1 MAPSRAASS
10 RSTPDAASSGWS
22 SSLRPPLDLKPALLP
37 EDADDDDDR
46 AVAELLDA
54 ALEGDLARSKSKLLR
69 SVPRSRFARVWGLD
83 LTVGWGFVCIGAEL
97 AKQLM
102 SKVGMS
108 VDEAVAAAAVG
119 VTGIKRRGPLHL
131 AAANGKVEVC
141 KFLIRSCEVD
151 VDAADADGATPLI
164 LAVQGVGSTT
174 TLKILLSRGADPN
187 KADSIGVTPLHIAAE
202 RGSYEVAE
210 QLLSKEA
217 EVDPICENG
226 GAPIHV
232 SAENG
237 HAKVLKLLLQH
248 KADYNRHSRSFNT
261 PLAASLIGPSLECLE
276 ILIEA
281 GAEVNAGSPLT
292 PLVIAAGKGL
302 TNCVKCLLK
311 AGADANI
318 PDEDGKFLIMLAAAH
333 EHRELVEILFPRTKP
348 VPFMCDWSVD
358 GIIRTMKYP
367 HLEPLELVEEK
378 IADSKSQGKEAFAKG
393 DYLAAIY
400 FYDLAM
406 GKDPLNAT
414 LFSNRSLCWLR
425 LREGEMALL
434 DAWHC
439 KMLSPRFAKA
449 WYREGVA
456 LSLLKNYKGAADA
469 FKGVLKLDPTNNEI
483 KKAMREA
490 IESLKSAARSGEKN
504 PQAAASV

>member
-54 ALEGDLARSKSKLLR
+54 ALEGDLARSKK
-69 SVPRSRFARVWGLD
+69 
-83 LTVGWGFVCIGAEL
+83 L

-318 PDEDGKFLIMLAAAH
+318 PDENGKLPVQIAARQGWK
-333 EHRELVEILFPRTKP
+333 ECVKILFLVTTP
-348 VPFMCDWSVD
+348 VAQYADWSID
-358 GIIRTMKYP
+358 GIIQ
-367 HLEPLELVEEK
+367 HEK
-378 IADSKSQGKEAFAKG
+378 SVS
-393 DYLAAIY
+393 
-400 FYDLAM
+400 
-406 GKDPLNAT
+406 
-414 LFSNRSLCWLR
+414 S
-425 LREGEMALL
+425 
-434 DAWHC
+434 DA
-439 KMLSPRFAKA
+439 
-449 WYREGVA
+449 
-456 LSLLKNYKGAADA
+456 
-469 FKGVLKLDPTNNEI
+469 
-483 KKAMREA
+483 
-490 IESLKSAARSGEKN
+490 
-504 PQAAASV
+504 Q

>member
-10 RSTPDAASSGWS
+10 RSTPDAASSGWF

-54 ALEGDLARSKSKLLR
+54 ALEGDLARSKK
-69 SVPRSRFARVWGLD
+69 
-83 LTVGWGFVCIGAEL
+83 L

-102 SKVGMS
+102 SKAGMS
-108 VDEAVAAAAVG
+108 VDEAVADAAVG

-151 VDAADADGATPLI
+151 VDAADADG
-164 LAVQGVGSTT
+164 
-174 TLKILLSRGADPN
+174 
-187 KADSIGVTPLHIAAE
+187 
-202 RGSYEVAE
+202 SYEVAE
-210 QLLSKEA
+210 LLLSKEA

-248 KADYNRHSRSFNT
+248 KAD
-261 PLAASLIGPSLECLE
+261 
-276 ILIEA
+276 A
-281 GAEVNAGSPLT
+281 GADVNAGSPLT

-318 PDEDGKFLIMLAAAH
+318 PDENGKLPVQIAARQGWK
-333 EHRELVEILFPRTKP
+333 ECVKIP
-348 VPFMCDWSVD
+348 VNPVAQYADWSID
-358 GIIRTMKYP
+358 GIIQHEKTALDSDDKENAISDINITKVTLPDLPESFSEKRTALTM
-367 HLEPLELVEEK
+367 VEEN
-378 IADSKSQGKEAFAKG
+378 GG
-393 DYLAAIY
+393 
-400 FYDLAM
+400 
-406 GKDPLNAT
+406 G
-414 LFSNRSLCWLR
+414 
-425 LREGEMALL
+425 
-434 DAWHC
+434 
-439 KMLSPRFAKA
+439 
-449 WYREGVA
+449 
-456 LSLLKNYKGAADA
+456 
-469 FKGVLKLDPTNNEI
+469 
-483 KKAMREA
+483 
-490 IESLKSAARSGEKN
+490 IESLMSDFNLGPEDPTDKASSVQERLPLRRSTRARQPNVRISGPEW
-504 PQAAASV
+504 AR